1 MNEDFSRLYSRD
13 LPEAEARALEH
24 RIATEPDVAAG
35 WRRFLATM
43 EALDALPDTLPAP
56 PLRKIRRS
64 WTTAVRWAL
73 AAAALLALALR
84 PSAPELVLAV
94 GGQLVDGE
102 LSLLAGDAI
111 VDVDGK
117 VWIGVEPREGALRV
131 EEPQGDLMQRKTWL
145 AGLAGAAVTVVVYEG
160 SAVVRASPG
169 AEPMTV
175 NAGETHR
182 IPGDAPIAA
191 TPRTPEERRLD
202 VARLEAELE
211 AAEKALA
218 EAKFEGALT
227 RGQLQAVQGVPSE
240 WPKDVLPA
248 VSPERFKAELE
259 AQLADVPDVEISHV
273 DCEEYPCIA
282 AIRYTGAS
290 SDDSWQKPI
299 GDSVHGWLEGVYG
312 PDGMSI
318 STNTSRFRNGDKSAS
333 YVIFGAHSGDDAP
346 DVGTR
351 TEYRIDG
358 LVDDLGAELK
368 EAADGQ
374 QP

>member
-13 LPEAEARALEH
+13 LPDADARALEH

-43 EALDALPDTLPAP
+43 EALEALPDTLPAP
-56 PLRKIRRS
+56 PRKRRRS
-64 WTTAVRWAL
+64 WTAAIPWAL

-84 PSAPELVLAV
+84 PAAPELVLAA
-94 GGQLVDGE
+94 GGQLVEGE

-117 VWIGVEPREGALRV
+117 VWIAVEPADGSVRVVRPEGD
-131 EEPQGDLMQRKTWL
+131 PMQRKTWL

-169 AEPMTV
+169 AEPTTV

-182 IPGDAPIAA
+182 IPGHAPIVVA
-191 TPRTPEERRLD
+191 PRTPEERRLD

-240 WPKDVLPA
+240 WPKDVPEA
-248 VSPERFKAELE
+248 VTPERFKAELE
-259 AQLADVPDVEISHV
+259 ARLADVPDIEISHV
-273 DCEEYPCIA
+273 DCDEYPCIA
-282 AIRYTGAS
+282 AIRYTGANTE
-290 SDDSWQKPI
+290 DGWQAPI
-299 GDSVHGWLEGVYG
+299 GDGVRGWLEGVYG
-312 PDGMSI
+312 PDGLSI

-333 YVIFGAHSGDDAP
+333 YVIFGAHSGEDAP

-358 LVDDLGAELK
+358 MVDDLGAELK
-368 EAADGQ
+368 EASEGQ